1 MSQAARNMYS
11 PSVVARK
18 RTAKPLRGERQQT
31 GNLNVYTHAER
42 ARTGNLDVY
51 SQANRES
58 TVLAEQTVSSSAADG
73 AAPHPAATENSLLH
87 HTQAANHDSAGKRT
101 LPLKFSERLAT
112 VPTPYVLLV
121 AAVGVGALATAL
133 YMAADGTAEPQLAQS
148 VDVPSNG
155 SADVPVLEAA
165 DQSSAQAANLP
176 PIDQGAGDNSQNGDP
191 AIDVTATRG
200 VVTGAMTSAD
210 IAENTASN
218 TTSRVENASAQQA
231 TDESARPAINEYQ
244 LEINRLNE
252 ENRSLQAR
260 LDQVATETLELNE
273 ELLDLELTMVQ
284 TQSVPETRVVYN
296 FVNVPL
302 GENPSS
308 VPVGSQRAAEITEQ
322 FSGSED
328 SYEAEGF
335 VGTEEVAEPDQYV
348 ETEYFVE
355 PDPNFAN
362 ERYEEPEEYLEE
374 LEDPAYTDQFEYVD
388 VPEEPAYVDQY
399 ADDMEV
405 LLGPDQELQANPN
418 YSPNAES
425 DQYDAYGNPL
435 IDADSQNAR
444 PSPNIQFPPLPDES

>member
-31 GNLNVYTHAER
+31 GNLNVYAHAER
-42 ARTGNLDVY
+42 ARTGNLDGY
-51 SQANRES
+51 PQANRES
-58 TVLAEQTVSSSAADG
+58 TVLAEQTVSSTVAEG

-101 LPLKFSERLAT
+101 FPLKFSERLAT

-121 AAVGVGALATAL
+121 AAVGIGALSTAL

-155 SADVPVLEAA
+155 SANGSADVPVLEAA
-165 DQSSAQAANLP
+165 DQSSAQAANLS

-191 AIDVTATRG
+191 AVDT
-200 VVTGAMTSAD
+200 
-210 IAENTASN
+210 AENTASN
-218 TTSRVENASAQQA
+218 TTTRVDNASAQQA

-302 GENPSS
+302 GENTSS

-322 FSGSED
+322 FSGSEN
-328 SYEAEGF
+328 SNEAEGF

-355 PDPNFAN
+355 PDPNLEN